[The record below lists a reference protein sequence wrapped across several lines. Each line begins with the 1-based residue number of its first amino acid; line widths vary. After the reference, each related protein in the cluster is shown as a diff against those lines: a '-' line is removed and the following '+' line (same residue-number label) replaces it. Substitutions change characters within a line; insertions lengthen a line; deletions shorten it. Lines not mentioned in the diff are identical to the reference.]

1 MVNLMPPTRENY
13 YLVLADILPDDA
25 LVVTSLGNA
34 SYLWAVIRDR
44 AENFYLEDAMGLA
57 LPLAI
62 GLAVAK
68 PDRPVFII

>member
-34 SYLWAVIRDR
+34 SYL
-44 AENFYLEDAMGLA
+44 
-57 LPLAI
+57 
-62 GLAVAK
+62 
-68 PDRPVFII
+68 